1 MFSKGISQ
9 PTDKSQALQDNHQ
22 CKHKTNNRNST
33 TEQKKRA
40 RTDESTRT
48 KQISQQSSIN
58 NTSTETDSLPCP
70 TTDHESTV
78 DLTSNADHADDTDYI
93 NENNEIQGEASE
105 AEFGGHSHASERD

>member
-1 MFSKGISQ
+1 MFSKMISQ
-9 PTDKSQALQDNHQ
+9 PTEKAQALQDNHQ
-22 CKHKTNNRNST
+22 CKCKTNNRNST

-58 NTSTETDSLPCP
+58 NTSTKTDSLPCP

-78 DLTSNADHADDTDYI
+78 DLTSNADHADDTDHV
-93 NENNEIQGEASE
+93 NENNEIQGKASK
-105 AEFGGHSHASERD
+105 AELGGHSHASQRD